1 MINVGDIVRM
11 REPWLPHTPG
21 PDNLGLVIEHM
32 PPYAK
37 TMEPDGL
44 FMIMWSGS
52 MGKNSVGTLSD
63 DSWFSPD
70 DLEVVLKSS
79 QKSTD

>member
-11 REPWLPHTPG
+11 REPWLPYSPG
-21 PDNLGLVIEHM
+21 PNNLGLVIEHM

-44 FMIMWSGS
+44 FMIMWSEDA
-52 MGKNSVGTLSD
+52 GKDIEDTLSY

-70 DLEVVLKSS
+70 DLEVVLTSS
-79 QKSTD
+79 QKPTD